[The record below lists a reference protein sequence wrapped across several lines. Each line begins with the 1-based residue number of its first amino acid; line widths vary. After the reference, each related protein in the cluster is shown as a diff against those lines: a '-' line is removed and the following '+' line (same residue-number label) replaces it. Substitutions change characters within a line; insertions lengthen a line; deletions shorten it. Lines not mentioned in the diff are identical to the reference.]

1 MEKEKRR
8 TYAVC
13 AYTFSP
19 PFRSQQTKF
28 CLGPALCTEHIWCKY
43 RNTWEDSFRT
53 STSYADPLAEH
64 SQLSAKPT
72 ASLSDP
78 TFCVMLHGDCN
89 PGYQR
94 HIRNPVLCW
103 FGHLSVTTQTP
114 EHKTRKQSR
123 NCVQEQRKM
132 HWCYHPTGAGEQ
144 TWYHHKQDLQVL
156 HTRQDLASRSLPP
169 DPEAEAVLN
178 GM

>member
-28 CLGPALCTEHIWCKY
+28 FLGPALCTEHIWCKY

-53 STSYADPLAEH
+53 STSYADSLAEH

-94 HIRNPVLCW
+94 HIRNLVLCW
-103 FGHLSVTTQTP
+103 FGHLSLLRHLSTKPENNQGTACRSRERCTGVITQLAQESRRGTTTS
-114 EHKTRKQSR
+114 KTCRYCTQGRTWQAGPCPRILRQKQF
-123 NCVQEQRKM
+123 
-132 HWCYHPTGAGEQ
+132 
-144 TWYHHKQDLQVL
+144 
-156 HTRQDLASRSLPP
+156 
-169 DPEAEAVLN
+169 
-178 GM
+178 